1 MYFLDTDI
9 CIYLLTGRVPEVE
22 RRLRD
27 VALNEI
33 GTTAITAAEL
43 RFGALKSTRPRQ
55 NMARVE
61 SFLSPL
67 SLAAFD
73 DRAAIHFA
81 QLKAVLSK
89 SGKLIG
95 PMDLLIAAI
104 CLANKATLVTN
115 NIREFSKVPGLLV
128 DNWSKRA

>member
-22 RRLRD
+22 RRLLD

-43 RFGALKSTRPRQ
+43 RFGALKSSRPRQ
-55 NMARVE
+55 NMERVE
-61 SFLSPL
+61 SFLAPL
-67 SLAAFD
+67 VLAAFD

-81 QLKAVLSK
+81 RIKAVLSK

-104 CLANKATLVTN
+104 SLANKATLVSN
-115 NIREFSKVPGLLV
+115 NVREFSRVPGLEV
-128 DNWSKRA
+128 DNWSKK